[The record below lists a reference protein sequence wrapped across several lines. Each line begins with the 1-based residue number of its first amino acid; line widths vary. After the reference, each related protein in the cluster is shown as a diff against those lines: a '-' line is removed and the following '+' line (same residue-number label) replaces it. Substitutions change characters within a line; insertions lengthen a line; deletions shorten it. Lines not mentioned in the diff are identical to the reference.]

1 MDICTPLAVASR
13 AAAQDFV
20 WTQVFDAPGDA
31 DTGAYPSMEMLG
43 AVFFLHKENPDTASI
58 AINNRTASYMLSTQ
72 DFPKDLPGH
81 VNR

>member
-1 MDICTPLAVASR
+1 MDICTPLAVASH

-43 AVFFLHKENPDTASI
+43 AVFFYIRKI
-58 AINNRTASYMLSTQ
+58 QTQ
-72 DFPKDLPGH
+72 LQ
-81 VNR
+81 